1 MWMRFGCASS
11 IFRGLSHATDLP
23 YPPGPSVSPVF
34 QRHLQ
39 LLGENIGHDI
49 LTREADR
56 RQREIARAQ
65 RPPILMEDL
74 KMFSILGVGTFGRVK
89 LVLHTRDNDKPYA
102 LKCMR
107 KGQVIALKQ
116 VEHVMN
122 EKKLLDQCDHPFL
135 LRLAATF
142 QDDNEIYML
151 LELALGGE
159 LFSVLR
165 ERHRFEEPQGRF
177 YASCVGAAFSYMHN
191 SGIVYRDLKPENLL
205 FDETGYLKVVD
216 FGFAKQLGEGGRTWT
231 LCGTPEYLA
240 PEIIT
245 NKGHNL
251 AVDWW
256 ALGILIFE
264 MLVGQP
270 PFCADD
276 PMDIYQKILRNR
288 VTYPAH
294 LSKNAKDLLARLLVS
309 NPVQRLGSLKRGPRD
324 VLGHAF
330 YKPTDFPALLRK
342 EIKAPYIPKI
352 SSPTDTSNFDDY
364 EDDNGEDWSRYNDK
378 RQNLFKGF

>member
-1 MWMRFGCASS
+1 
-11 IFRGLSHATDLP
+11 
-23 YPPGPSVSPVF
+23 
-34 QRHLQ
+34 
-39 LLGENIGHDI
+39 
-49 LTREADR
+49 
-56 RQREIARAQ
+56 
-65 RPPILMEDL
+65 
-74 KMFSILGVGTFGRVK
+74 
-89 LVLHTRDNDKPYA
+89 VLHTKDNNRPYA

-122 EKKLLDQCDHPFL
+122 EKKLLEACDHPFL

-165 ERHRFEEPQGRF
+165 EKNKFEEPQSRF
-177 YASCVGAAFSYMHN
+177 YAACVCSAFAYMHDK
-191 SGIVYRDLKPENLL
+191 SIVYRDLKPENLL
-205 FDETGYLKVVD
+205 FDDVGYLKVVD
-216 FGFAKQLGEGGRTWT
+216 FGFAKLINDRTWT

-245 NKGHNL
+245 NKGHGL

-256 ALGILIFE
+256 AFGILIFE
-264 MLVGQP
+264 MLCGQP

-294 LSKNAKDLLARLLVS
+294 VSKNVRDLISRLLVS
-309 NPVQRLGSLKRGPRD
+309 NPAMRLGNLKKGSRD
-324 VLGHAF
+324 VTAHAF
-330 YKPTDFPALLRK
+330 FAKYDWGALTRK
-342 EIKAPYIPKI
+342 ELKAPYIPKI

-364 EDDNGEDWSRYNDK
+364 EDGDGEDWTRYNDK
-378 RQNLFKGF
+378 SKNLFKGF

>member
-1 MWMRFGCASS
+1 MQTVGKGSFGKV
-11 IFRGLSHATDLP
+11 I
-23 YPPGPSVSPVF
+23 
-34 QRHLQ
+34 Q
-39 LLGENIGHDI
+39 
-49 LTREADR
+49 
-56 RQREIARAQ
+56 
-65 RPPILMEDL
+65 
-74 KMFSILGVGTFGRVK
+74 VK
-89 LVLHTRDNDKPYA
+89 LKSNNQIYAMKVLKKEQVVRRKQFEHTMAERRI
-102 LKCMR
+102 LEE
-107 KGQVIALKQ
+107 I
-116 VEHVMN
+116 E
-122 EKKLLDQCDHPFL
+122 HPFIVS
-135 LRLAATF
+135 LRFAF
-142 QDDNEIYML
+142 QTSQKLYMVFDYFN
-151 LELALGGE
+151 GGE
-159 LFSVLR
+159 LFHYLSKGGR
-165 ERHRFEEPQGRF
+165 FTEERARF
-177 YASCVGAAFSYMHN
+177 YAAEISLGLEHIHGLN
-191 SGIVYRDLKPENLL
+191 IIYRDLKPENLL
-205 FDETGYLKVVD
+205 LDADGHIRITD
-216 FGFAKQLGEGGRTWT
+216 FGLSKENVTADDVKSF
-231 LCGTPEYLA
+231 CGTPEYLA

-330 YKPTDFPALLRK
+330 YKPTDFPQLLRK
-342 EIKAPYIPKI
+342 EIKAPYVPKI

-364 EDDNGEDWSRYNDK
+364 EEENGEDWSRYNDK

>member
-1 MWMRFGCASS
+1 MASVIS
-11 IFRGLSHATDLP
+11 TSTTTVMKLGRGT
-23 YPPGPSVSPVF
+23 F
-34 QRHLQ
+34 QA
-39 LLGENIGHDI
+39 LLGPMDEII
-49 LTREADR
+49 RREAKR
-56 RQREIARAQ
+56 REQELVRAARPEV
-65 RPPILMEDL
+65 RMEDL
-74 KMFSILGVGTFGRVK
+74 KVLSILGVGTFGRVK
-89 LVLHTRDNDKPYA
+89 LVLNQAENGVPCA

-122 EKKLLDQCDHPFL
+122 EKQLLEQCQHPFL
-135 LRLAATF
+135 LELKATF
-142 QDDNEIYML
+142 QDEEEIYML

-165 ERHRFEEPQGRF
+165 EKNKFEEPHARF
-177 YASCVGAAFSYMHN
+177 YAACVQSAFAYMHDKN
-191 SGIVYRDLKPENLL
+191 IVYRDLKPENLL
-205 FDETGYLKVVD
+205 FDDLGYLKVVD
-216 FGFAKQLGEGGRTWT
+216 FGFAKYIVDRTWT

-256 ALGILIFE
+256 AFGILIFE

-288 VTYPAH
+288 VAYPANM
-294 LSKNAKDLLARLLVS
+294 SKHAKDLIAKLLISV
-309 NPVQRLGSLKRGPRD
+309 PAQRLGSLKKGHRD
-324 VLGHAF
+324 ISGHNF
-330 YKPTDFPALLRK
+330 FKPLDLVKLMKK
-342 EIKAPYIPKI
+342 EIPAPYVPTIK
-352 SSPTDTSNFDDY
+352 SPTDTSNFDDY
-364 EDDNGEDWSRYNDK
+364 EDDNAEDWARFNDK
-378 RQNLFKGF
+378 RNNLFKGF